1 MALHPRALVSEFVS
15 ILDFFNDAVYL
26 NLNGK
31 RNLTTVIGA
40 ALSVG
45 LVAILMYQGIS
56 QAVEMY
62 KREGPTIYQISEYES
77 DAAAVTLNRA
87 NNFFFAFTT
96 NLDSVVID
104 MTQAS
109 LYSFSATFNQYT
121 RHNDGSRTK
130 EKFPIYMAPCNKS
143 DFPDS
148 IYGKNAYTLNG
159 LSLAYCPTG
168 INMTKLDGTCSS
180 SILSKYPDCVVPPS
194 FNLQGGYL
202 SRQFDFIQFNLSI
215 CDPASTNLPYGITC
229 ASGNITQ
236 TILDSSSEMDLYY
249 SNSMVNPVFY
259 ETPNKTLVDN
269 TYWTL
274 NPQIYE
280 ISDISLDKVLLQDYN
295 GYLSTSDYVNKTYF
309 SVQTDKLREMQV
321 LRFDP
326 SLPLLTWNLRR
337 STLTQVTT
345 RTYYKVQDIMTNL
358 GGFSS
363 NLIFVAAL
371 VALGYVRYKYQM
383 ILSSELYDFQTIE
396 KPDKPGNNKGPGA
409 KTATGIITKKSGIE
423 LTSKEGPALG
433 ESAKR
438 DENSSDYE
446 QAPDP
451 NNKVVKSYFDSHL
464 KKNKKVTQN
473 DLKYFARF
481 FSMLCCRKKP
491 KNQLAQTARN
501 LVLEDLDIIKVITKV
516 KEVDKLKLL
525 LLNRYQREAF
535 NFIEKPLIAVEG
547 DKTVY
552 RNSVMVAESR
562 ERNDGKLVKGHKTL
576 DDFLKSR
583 EENDPYM
590 RYARLYMTYRALKE
604 DNNPANLKYN
614 RKLIDLIDP
623 DLVQVFKI
631 VDGKIGETPTARK
644 FEEIVKK
651 MIENSGDTFN
661 SDQKI

>member
-31 RNLTTVIGA
+31 RNLTTIIGA

-77 DAAAVTLNRA
+77 DPAAVELNST
-87 NNFFFAFTT
+87 NNFFFAFST
-96 NLDSVVID
+96 NLDSVTID
-104 MTQAS
+104 MTQES
-109 LYSFSATFNQYT
+109 LYSFSASLNHYT
-121 RHNDGSRTK
+121 RHSDGTRTK
-130 EKFPIYMAPCNKS
+130 QKYPIYMAPCNKS

-148 IYGKNAYTLNG
+148 IYGKNAYSLNG

-168 INMTKLDGTCSS
+168 INMTNADGTCPSS
-180 SILSKYPDCVVPPS
+180 VKSRYSDCVTPPE
-194 FNLQGGYL
+194 FNLEGGYL
-202 SRQFDFIQFNLSI
+202 SKTFDFIQFNLSI
-215 CDPASTNLPYGITC
+215 CDPTDDNLPYLVTC

-259 ETPNKTLVDN
+259 DTPNKTLVDN

-295 GYLSTSDYVNKTYF
+295 GYLSTSSYVNKTYF

-321 LRFDP
+321 LRFDDE
-326 SLPLLTWNLRR
+326 LPLLTWNLRR

-345 RTYYKVQDIMTNL
+345 RTYYKVQDIMTNI

-396 KPDKPGNNKGPGA
+396 KPEKAAKS
-409 KTATGIITKKSGIE
+409 KTATGLLSSKKSGIE
-423 LTSKEGPALG
+423 LSSGVGDLNYSVKDSVKD
-433 ESAKR
+433 SAKSG
-438 DENSSDYE
+438 DFE

-464 KKNKKVTQN
+464 KKNKKVSQN
-473 DLKYFARF
+473 DLKYFAKF

-491 KNQLAQTARN
+491 RNQLAQTARN

-631 VDGKIGETPTARK
+631 VDGKIGENPTAKK

-651 MIENSGDTFN
+651 MIENSGETFT
-661 SDQKI
+661 SDKTDK

>member
-31 RNLTTVIGA
+31 RNLTTIIGA

-77 DAAAVTLNRA
+77 DAAAVPLSPA

-96 NLDSVVID
+96 NLDSVVIN
-104 MTQAS
+104 MSEAS
-109 LYSFSATFNQYT
+109 LYSFSATFNHYS
-121 RHNDGSRTK
+121 RHADGSRTK
-130 EKFPIYMAPCNKS
+130 QKYPIYMAPCNKS
-143 DFPDS
+143 DFPDAV
-148 IYGKNAYTLNG
+148 YGKNAYTLNG
-159 LSLAYCPTG
+159 LSSAFCPTG
-168 INMTKLDGTCSS
+168 INMTNIDGSCSQ
-180 SILSKYPDCVVPPS
+180 SILKEYSDCIVPPS

-215 CDPASTNLPYGITC
+215 CNPSDPHLPYGIKC

-295 GYLSTSDYVNKTYF
+295 GYLSTTDYVNKTYF

-321 LRFDP
+321 LRFDT

-396 KPDKPGNNKGPGA
+396 KPNKSNKGGPKA
-409 KTATGIITKKSGIE
+409 TTAGVLSKRSGIE
-423 LTSKEGPALG
+423 LTNQMKDSVKD
-433 ESAKR
+433 SAKG

-464 KKNKKVTQN
+464 KKNKKVSQN
-473 DLKYFARF
+473 DLKYFAKF

-547 DKTVY
+547 EKTVY

-583 EENDPYM
+583 EEHDPYM

-631 VDGKIGETPTARK
+631 VDGKIGEHPTAKK

-651 MIENSGDTFN
+651 MIENSEVTFP